1 MVFAAAVSSSLTQF
15 LLLQFY
21 IAIYFIFL
29 FFLSLTYIRTK
40 PMAYS
45 YVVFNYFLYRL
56 VHNSNLCR
64 TDCAKCTFVIQQ
76 PVSLCTVAPI
86 VYFLNK

>member
-1 MVFAAAVSSSLTQF
+1 MVFAAVVSSSLTQF

-21 IAIYFIFL
+21 IAIYFI

-56 VHNSNLCR
+56 VHNSDLCR
-64 TDCAKCTFVIQQ
+64 TDCMYFCYPAACVVVYCCTHRLF
-76 PVSLCTVAPI
+76 
-86 VYFLNK
+86 FE

>member
-1 MVFAAAVSSSLTQF
+1 MVFAAAVGSPLTQF

-21 IAIYFIFL
+21 IAIYFI

-45 YVVFNYFLYRL
+45 YVVFNYFLYWL
-56 VHNSNLCR
+56 VHNSDLCR
-64 TDCAKCTFVIQQ
+64 TDCAKCTLVIQQ
-76 PVSLCTVAPI
+76 PVSLCSVLLHTSFI
-86 VYFLNK
+86 F